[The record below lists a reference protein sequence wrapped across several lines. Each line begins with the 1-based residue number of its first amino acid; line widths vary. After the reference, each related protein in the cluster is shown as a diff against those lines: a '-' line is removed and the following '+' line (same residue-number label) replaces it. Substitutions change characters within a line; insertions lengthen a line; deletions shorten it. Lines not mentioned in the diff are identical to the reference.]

1 MNEPRRLSQSG
12 GVAQRLLDSASIDRP
27 SVAARRRAEIFA
39 GTASSFSRTAS
50 TDSGVRR
57 TSGHSGRTSVA
68 KTLVTWACIGAA
80 ASIAIAFGATRLLEG
95 NGTTASAAASAAP
108 MAELAPAPPVVQA
121 KPSDIKPEPG
131 APVQIAATP
140 AAPTPAVK
148 PLGSIV
154 PWVPSPVAPAAAP
167 TPEPIAVGSPQ
178 PVHPSS
184 ASFDEV
190 REIQAAREAVSRGDN
205 SAAIATLNQYDQTHP
220 SGVLK
225 AESTVL
231 RVQAL
236 SNSGKTTEAKQLA
249 NDFAGKNPSHPLTQQ
264 LKSVGK

>member
-39 GTASSFSRTAS
+39 GTASSFSRTAA
-50 TDSGVRR
+50 DSGVQRKQ
-57 TSGHSGRTSVA
+57 SSSVA
-68 KTLVTWACIGAA
+68 KTLVTWAFIGAA
-80 ASIAIAFGATRLLEG
+80 ASVALAFAASRLLEG
-95 NGTTASAAASAAP
+95 GGGGATAASAPASAAP
-108 MAELAPAPPVVQA
+108 MAELLPVPTLPPAR
-121 KPSDIKPEPG
+121 PSDIKPEPG
-131 APVQIAATP
+131 TAVHIAATP
-140 AAPTPAVK
+140 AAPAAK
-148 PLGSIV
+148 PLGTIV
-154 PWVPSPVAPAAAP
+154 PWVPSPAEVTTPP
-167 TPEPIAVGSPQ
+167 SPEPVAVGAPQ
-178 PVHPSS
+178 PARPSS

-205 SAAIATLNQYDQTHP
+205 SGAIATLNQYDQTHP

-249 NDFAGKNPSHPLTQQ
+249 NEFTGKNPTHPLTQQ

>member
-39 GTASSFSRTAS
+39 GTASSFSRTAA
-50 TDSGVRR
+50 DSGVQRKQ
-57 TSGHSGRTSVA
+57 SGGSLA
-68 KTLVTWACIGAA
+68 KTLVTWAFIGAA
-80 ASIAIAFGATRLLEG
+80 ASVALAFAASRLLEG
-95 NGTTASAAASAAP
+95 GGGPSAASAPTSAAP
-108 MAELAPAPPVVQA
+108 MAELSPVPARPA
-121 KPSDIKPEPG
+121 ARPSDIKPEPG
-131 APVQIAATP
+131 TAVHVAASPVQP
-140 AAPTPAVK
+140 AAK

-154 PWVPSPVAPAAAP
+154 PWVPSPAEA
-167 TPEPIAVGSPQ
+167 TTSPEPVAVGTPQ
-178 PVHPSS
+178 PARPSS
-184 ASFDEV
+184 ASFEEV

-205 SAAIATLNQYDQTHP
+205 SSAIATLNQYDQTHP

-236 SNSGKTTEAKQLA
+236 SNSGRTTEAKQLA
-249 NDFAGKNPSHPLTQQ
+249 NEFTGKNPTHPLTPQ
-264 LKSVGK
+264 LKSVAK

>member
-50 TDSGVRR
+50 VDSGVRR
-57 TSGHSGRTSVA
+57 SRGGGVA

-80 ASIAIAFGATRLLEG
+80 ASVAIAFGASALLDG
-95 NGTTASAAASAAP
+95 GGKSAASPPASAVP
-108 MAELAPAPPVVQA
+108 MAELQPAPVPPPA
-121 KPSDIKPEPG
+121 RPSDIKPEPDS
-131 APVQIAATP
+131 AVHIAATP
-140 AAPTPAVK
+140 AQPAAK

-154 PWVPSPVAPAAAP
+154 PWVPSPAQAPAP
-167 TPEPIAVGSPQ
+167 SPEPVAAGTPQ
-178 PVHPSS
+178 PARPSS

-205 SAAIATLNQYDQTHP
+205 SGAIATLNQYDQTHP
-220 SGVLK
+220 TGALK

-236 SNSGKTTEAKQLA
+236 SNSGKTNEARQLA
-249 NDFAGKNPSHPLTQQ
+249 NEFTGKNPTHPLTQQ
-264 LKSVGK
+264 LRAVGK

>member
-39 GTASSFSRTAS
+39 GTASSFSRTAA
-50 TDSGVRR
+50 DSGVQRKQ
-57 TSGHSGRTSVA
+57 GGSVA
-68 KTLVTWACIGAA
+68 KTLVTWAFIGAA
-80 ASIAIAFGATRLLEG
+80 ASVALAFAASRLLEG
-95 NGTTASAAASAAP
+95 SSGATAASAPASAAP
-108 MAELAPAPPVVQA
+108 MAELLPVPAPLPA
-121 KPSDIKPEPG
+121 HPSDIKPEPG
-131 APVQIAATP
+131 TAVHIAATP
-140 AAPTPAVK
+140 AQPAAK
-148 PLGSIV
+148 PLGTIV
-154 PWVPSPVAPAAAP
+154 PWVPSPAEVTTPP
-167 TPEPIAVGSPQ
+167 SPEPVAVGTPQ
-178 PVHPSS
+178 PARPSS

-205 SAAIATLNQYDQTHP
+205 SGAIATLNQYDQTHP

-236 SNSGKTTEAKQLA
+236 SNSGKTSEAKQLA
-249 NDFAGKNPSHPLTQQ
+249 NEFTGKNPTHPLTQQ